1 MKRIRSV
8 RKGIVSMSVTK
19 ENRRRIV
26 KIQINVKI
34 VITKLMNKIEDVMIV
49 RTKKVV
55 VAVRMEVTETGMV
68 TTAEVMETRMVMTR
82 MTAEVVAAVVA
93 EVAVEAKVA
102 VEVAVAAA
110 VVTIAATR
118 KTVAKVVTK
127 VVTTKAIL
135 IKRRVTVA
143 KIRACSASK
152 VHSVIKASWVP
163 SRKPPMASQNRDQK
177 WQRAPS
183 RPAIKWQRTPSS
195 LRNRTSRMALNQ
207 SRQRLG

>member
-82 MTAEVVAAVVA
+82 MTAEVVAAVAA
-93 EVAVEAKVA
+93 EVAVEA
-102 VEVAVAAA
+102 EMAVAAA
-110 VVTIAATR
+110 VVTIRKTATR

-127 VVTTKAIL
+127 VVITKAVL
-135 IKRRVTVA
+135 IKKVTVA